1 MLFASVDAVADS
13 FLQGKSNCQRRLDD
27 RMIGGVMKRRIKRIA
42 PLQAGKMLGVL
53 YGCMGLIFLP
63 IFMLAGVAG
72 AFAQHAQQTQG
83 ASAAPAALTAGLM
96 LAVGIFMPIFYAVF
110 GFIFGI
116 ISAAIYN
123 LVARW
128 VGGIEVEVEQFE

>member
-1 MLFASVDAVADS
+1 
-13 FLQGKSNCQRRLDD
+13 
-27 RMIGGVMKRRIKRIA
+27 MIGGVMKRRIKRIA

-53 YGCMGLIFLP
+53 YGCMGLIFL
-63 IFMLAGVAG
+63 LAGVAG

-83 ASAAPAALTAGLM
+83 ASAASAALAAGMM

-110 GFIFGI
+110 RFIFGM

-128 VGGIEVEVEQFE
+128 VGGIGVEVEQFE

>member
-1 MLFASVDAVADS
+1 MLFVSVDAVADS
-13 FLQGKSNCQRRLDD
+13 FLQGKSNCQRRLDA
-27 RMIGGVMKRRIKRIA
+27 RMIRVVMKRRIKRIA

-63 IFMLAGVAG
+63 IFLLAGVAG

-83 ASAAPAALTAGLM
+83 GSAAPAALAAGMM
-96 LAVGIFMPIFYAVF
+96 LALGIFMPIFYAVF

-123 LVARW
+123 LVAHW